1 MPDWLPISADAVG
14 WFAVVVVLS
23 WVFTLLAVPVLVARI
38 PVDYFSHPHRHP
50 MYSDTR
56 HPVVGWG
63 LAALKN
69 VLGVVLI
76 LLGILMLLTP
86 GQGIL
91 TILIGVLLVNFPGKF
106 AMERWVV
113 TRPGVLRTLN
123 GFRAKIGRPPI
134 DPP

>member
-1 MPDWLPISADAVG
+1 MG
-14 WFAVVVVLS
+14 WA
-23 WVFTLLAVPVLVARI
+23 
-38 PVDYFSHPHRHP
+38 
-50 MYSDTR
+50 
-56 HPVVGWG
+56 

-91 TILIGVLLVNFPGKF
+91 TILIGVLLVNVPGKF

-123 GFRAKIGRPPI
+123 RFRAKIGRPPI

>member
-14 WFAVVVVLS
+14 WFAMVVVLS
-23 WVFTLLAVPVLVARI
+23 WVFTLLAMPIMVARI
-38 PVDYFSHPHRHP
+38 PVDYFSRPERHP
-50 MYSDTR
+50 MYADTR
-56 HPVVGWG
+56 HPLVGWV
-63 LAALKN
+63 LATLKN

-76 LLGILMLLTP
+76 LLGLLMLLTP

-123 GFRAKIGRPPI
+123 AFRAKIGRPPI